1 VAPPE
6 LVAPGRAGGSGT
18 CGVRVLAGAAGRLG
32 VTSER
37 KLSHVT
43 AQPTEDP
50 ADPLVILRDLPERE
64 HEEFLHQYHRA
75 VDAAHDPAGY
85 QHLRRLLHVWSLTA
99 IAAGQPGYY
108 EELAAA
114 RAGSATTVPVTDA
127 IPDWSE
133 RVTVAKDRR

>member
-1 VAPPE
+1 
-6 LVAPGRAGGSGT
+6 
-18 CGVRVLAGAAGRLG
+18 
-32 VTSER
+32 
-37 KLSHVT
+37 VT

-64 HEEFLHQYHRA
+64 REEFLRQYHQA

-85 QHLRRLLHVWSLTA
+85 QRLRRLLHVWSLTT

-114 RAGSATTVPVTDA
+114 RAGTATTVPAADA
-127 IPDWSE
+127 IPDWAE
-133 RVTVAKDRR
+133 RVAAARDPQ